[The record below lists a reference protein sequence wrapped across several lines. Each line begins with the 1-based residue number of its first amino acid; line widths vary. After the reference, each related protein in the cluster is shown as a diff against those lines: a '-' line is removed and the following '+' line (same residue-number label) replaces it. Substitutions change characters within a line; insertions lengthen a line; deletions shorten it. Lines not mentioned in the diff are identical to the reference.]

1 VKKVWPLAILTVFL
15 FVTYTKAEEVSLS
28 LDEALVIALRDNR
41 DILLKAGDLKKA
53 KVKIAESHADLFPA
67 LTFTGNWT
75 HTRGYYS
82 KDISQT
88 SSQIDLKQNLYTG
101 GKTFNTIKYNG
112 YKFEV
117 TKALLDKV
125 KIETALNVKK
135 GLFTLLLAQDFT
147 KLNKLMFDNGK
158 EQLRFI
164 KERYKAGEVSE
175 SEVLRAESSLNDLSQ
190 VYESSLNQVSLA
202 QAVLIN
208 LLYLDKDVNIKAV
221 GEFNY
226 ESREIAFDEGL
237 LKALEERPEIR
248 QHTAQLKAD
257 KSSIEIAK
265 SDTRPNI
272 YASWDYY
279 SRSHAVTTTV
289 NTRNWNDYNIL
300 GVTFSW
306 PIFDGWRTKAKVEQA
321 VIDLRQTQL
330 LKEKAIKDII
340 LELKDAYLGLK
351 DAIAMIKSSQSDYKV
366 YYDNYQSVSEKYKR
380 GELSF
385 LDKSNAEIKYEVSR
399 FNQNQAAYDYTIAKA
414 NFEKATGQEA
424 VVWLPIAKATGGI

>member
-1 VKKVWPLAILTVFL
+1 MKKICFFTILSVFL
-15 FVTYTKAEEVSLS
+15 FITFAKAEEVNLS

-41 DILLKAGDLKKA
+41 GILLKEGDLKKA

-67 LTFTGNWT
+67 VTFTGGWT
-75 HTRGYYS
+75 YTSGYYS

-88 SSQIDLKQNLYTG
+88 SSQMDLKQNLYTG

-117 TKALLDKV
+117 TKALLDKA

-135 GLFTLLLAQDFT
+135 GLFTLLLAQDFA
-147 KLNKLMFDNGK
+147 KLNKMMLDNGK
-158 EQLRFI
+158 EQLRYI

-175 SEVLRAESSLNDLSQ
+175 SEVFKAESSLGDLEQ

-202 QAVLIN
+202 QAVLNN
-208 LLYLDKDVNIKAV
+208 LLYLEKDVNIIAV

-226 ESREIAFDEGL
+226 ENREIAYDEGL

-248 QHTAQLKAD
+248 QYAAQLKAD

-265 SDTRPNI
+265 ADTRPNI

-279 SRSHAVTTTV
+279 SRSHAVTTTI
-289 NTRNWNDYNIL
+289 NTKSWNDYNVL

-306 PIFDGWRTKAKVEQA
+306 PIFDGWRAKAKVEQA

-330 LKEKAIKDII
+330 LKEQAIKSII
-340 LELKDAYLGLK
+340 LELKDAYLGLR
-351 DAIAMIKSSQSDYKV
+351 DAIAMIKSSQSDFKV
-366 YYDNYQSVSEKYKR
+366 YEDNYRSVSEKYKQ

-385 LDKSNAEIKYEVSR
+385 LDKSNAEIKYAVSQ
-399 FNQNQAAYDYTIAKA
+399 FNKNQAAYDYTVAKA
-414 NFEKATGQEA
+414 EFDKAM
-424 VVWLPIAKATGGI
+424 GGV

>member
-1 VKKVWPLAILTVFL
+1 LRKAFVFIILTVFL
-15 FVTYTKAEEVSLS
+15 SIVCANAEEVNLS

-41 DILLKAGDLKKA
+41 EILLKESDLKKA
-53 KVKIAESHADLFPA
+53 KAKIAESHADLFPA
-67 LTFTGNWT
+67 LTFTGDWAY
-75 HTRGYYS
+75 TRGYYS

-88 SSQIDLKQNLYTG
+88 GSQLDLKQNLYTG

-117 TKALLDKV
+117 TRALLDKV

-147 KLNKLMFDNGK
+147 RLNKIMLDNGK
-158 EQLRFI
+158 EQLIYI
-164 KERYKAGEVSE
+164 KERYKSGEVSE
-175 SEVLRAESSLNDLSQ
+175 SEVLRAESSLSDLSQ

-202 QAVLIN
+202 QAVLNN
-208 LLYLDKDVNIKAV
+208 LLYLDKDININAV
-221 GEFNY
+221 GELNY
-226 ESREIAFDEGL
+226 DSREAVFDEGL

-248 QHTAQLKAD
+248 QYAAQLKAD

-265 SDTRPNI
+265 AASRPNI

-289 NTRNWNDYNIL
+289 NTKDWNDYNVL

-306 PIFDGWRTKAKVEQA
+306 PIFDGWRAKAKVEQA
-321 VIDLRQTQL
+321 VVDLRQTQL

-351 DAIAMIKSSQSDYKV
+351 DAIFMIKSSQSDFKV
-366 YYDNYQSVSEKYKR
+366 YNDNYRSVKERYKL
-380 GELSF
+380 GEVSF
-385 LDKSNAEIKYEVSR
+385 LEKSNAEVKYEVSR

-414 NFEKATGQEA
+414 NFD
-424 VVWLPIAKATGGI
+424 KATGGF